1 MKQTFYSNGKLLITG
16 EYAVLNGA
24 KALALPT
31 KFGQDLTVEPGIN
44 AEISWNSFDS
54 DGSLWFEQVIP
65 FTAII
70 QKEQIEN
77 ESLRNTLI
85 AILHEAYLINPDFL
99 ITSAGYI
106 VTTQLTFS
114 RFWGL
119 GTSSTLINNIAQW
132 AKVDAFRLL
141 QNSFGGSGYD
151 IACAQHPTPI
161 LYQLKNGKPKVEE
174 IRFEPQCSKNLYFVY
189 LNKKQNSRTAMEQY
203 FKKKNNQPQLLID
216 VDQIT
221 TTIVSHSD
229 FETLTSELEKHE
241 RCLSKVLEIPTVKE
255 SLFSDFKGTI
265 KSLGAWGGD
274 FVLAVSREN
283 PTAYFSSKGFETV
296 IPYSKMIL

>member
-114 RFWGL
+114 RFR
-119 GTSSTLINNIAQW
+119 
-132 AKVDAFRLL
+132 RLR
-141 QNSFGGSGYD
+141 
-151 IACAQHPTPI
+151 
-161 LYQLKNGKPKVEE
+161 K
-174 IRFEPQCSKNLYFVY
+174 
-189 LNKKQNSRTAMEQY
+189 
-203 FKKKNNQPQLLID
+203 
-216 VDQIT
+216 
-221 TTIVSHSD
+221 
-229 FETLTSELEKHE
+229 
-241 RCLSKVLEIPTVKE
+241 
-255 SLFSDFKGTI
+255 
-265 KSLGAWGGD
+265 
-274 FVLAVSREN
+274 
-283 PTAYFSSKGFETV
+283 
-296 IPYSKMIL
+296 